1 MKHIKTILAVAFTL
15 LSAGSA
21 SSQQALELKQQS
33 LGNFGIGSASF
44 SGITPLGNNRYAVV
58 SDDEPSDGFFVLDIG
73 QDPTTGQISYANLEG
88 FYQNPSPK
96 TDAKGMTV
104 RDCEGIIFHK
114 VSGTVFISGE
124 GDQEIL
130 EYSMQGHPTG
140 RKLTIPAIFAL
151 RNIVPNYG
159 FEALGYSSQTGL
171 FWTTSESS
179 LLADGPCAGP
189 EHPHNQNLLR
199 LQSFGED
206 LMPKAEYAYRM
217 DRGMSDDFGKT
228 YVYGVPAIT
237 ALPNGKLIVLER
249 EANVSNGYL
258 SSSVRCKLFLVDPTT
273 GWQID
278 SSTDLK
284 KLDPNR
290 FLIKKLLVD
299 FTTKLTPFNLS
310 FANYEGMCLGRKLSD
325 GRQTVILISDSQN
338 GYGVG
343 PVRLKDYVKV
353 IVLPDEV
360 M

>member
-1 MKHIKTILAVAFTL
+1 MKRLKLIFATALTL
-15 LSAGSA
+15 LCAMGSNA
-21 SSQQALELKQQS
+21 QQALELKQQS
-33 LGNFGIGSASF
+33 LSSLGIGSASF

-58 SDDEPSDGFFVLDIG
+58 SDDEPSDGFFLMDIG
-73 QDPTTGQISYANLEG
+73 QDPTTGQISYANLVG

-96 TDAKGMTV
+96 TDSRGMTV
-104 RDCEGIIFHK
+104 RDCEGIVYHK
-114 VSGTVFISGE
+114 SSRTVFISGE

-130 EYSMQGHPTG
+130 EYSMEGHPTG
-140 RKLTIPAIFAL
+140 RKLIVPTIFAL

-159 FEALGYSSQTGL
+159 FEALGYDSHTGL
-171 FWTTSESS
+171 FWTTSEST
-179 LLADGPCAGP
+179 LLADGPCASP
-189 EHPHNQNLLR
+189 EHPDAQNLLR
-199 LQSFGED
+199 LQAFGED
-206 LMPKAEYAYRM
+206 FLPKAEYAYRM
-217 DRGMSDDFGKT
+217 DRGKRDDFGKT
-228 YVYGVPAIT
+228 YVYGVPEIT
-237 ALPNGKLIVLER
+237 ALPNGKLLVLER

-278 SSTDLK
+278 SATDLK

-290 FLIKKLLVD
+290 FLIKTLLAD

-310 FANYEGMCLGRKLSD
+310 FANFEGMCLGRKLSD

-343 PVRLKDYVKV
+343 PVRLKDYIKV
-353 IVLPDEV
+353 LVLPDEV